1 MIEVI
6 DKGLIEYSEARAF
19 QLQLFEKALLD
30 KKESRK
36 PAQYFIVCQHPP
48 VYTIGKSGSE
58 ENILLNEKL
67 LGAPVFKIERG
78 GDVTF
83 HGPGQIVGYPI
94 LDLEQLNIGL
104 KQYIDTLEEVIVQ
117 VIAKYG
123 LKGERISTASGV
135 WLDKDKPSVRKIC
148 ALGVRASRH
157 ITMHGFAFNVNTDLG
172 WFLKINPCGFT
183 DKGVT
188 SLANELKAEQNFEN
202 VKQEVI
208 DKFLELFDQK
218 SA

>member
-1 MIEVI
+1 MVEII
-6 DKGLIEYSEARAF
+6 DKGLIDYQEARIF
-19 QLQLFEKALLD
+19 QLELFNKALEQ
-30 KKESRK
+30 KKLGITPK
-36 PAQYFIVCQHPP
+36 QYFIVCQHPP

-58 ENILLNEKL
+58 ENFLFSEAM

-104 KQYIDTLEEVIVQ
+104 KQYIFTLEEVIVK
-117 VIAKYG
+117 VVAKYN
-123 LKGERISTASGV
+123 LKAERIQTASGV
-135 WLDKDKPSVRKIC
+135 WLGKDTPNERKIC

-157 ITMHGFAFNVNTDLG
+157 ITMHGFAFNVNTDLS
-172 WFLKINPCGFT
+172 WFQKINPCGFT

-188 SLANELKAEQNFEN
+188 SLAKERGAAQDIDKL
-202 VKQEVI
+202 KQEI
-208 DKFLELFDQK
+208 KQTFLELFV
-218 SA
+218 